1 MYDRSTDRLTRHI
14 LASRYIRYIYQDKEG
29 RIWVTTYN
37 KGIYLVDKDNVIQFP
52 ITPFDG
58 LKKVHAFI
66 DDGMGN
72 FLLPSNNGLFKVSIQ
87 DLLDYAK
94 DKSRPVRYMLY
105 SMEDGLATNE
115 FNGGCTPAYVWL
127 RDGSLSMPSIMGL
140 VRFNPHQLI
149 QTLPGS
155 KIFLS
160 ELAFNNNK
168 NNYFKNNTLVLL
180 QQYSDIKMDVTT
192 PFYGNKNNLK
202 LQYKI
207 IGLNNEW
214 QKVPDNGEIILS
226 HIPHGEYEIV
236 VSHFFESN
244 QNVQEDLIINLKV
257 IPPFHNSLWF
267 YDLLIIFTILITY
280 FIVWLRTRLLR
291 RYNQNL
297 KLKIE
302 EQTRALQLTITK
314 LEMSEQKLK
323 ESNKLK
329 DQVTTMVL
337 HDLRSPIRFVQLM
350 AQQLDKNYNKM
361 PINIL
366 EQRVAAL
373 KTSTAA
379 LNEFTEQFFT
389 WAASQHSNFKVNK
402 EMFDL
407 MDLFLEIKHLYK
419 DIVVINGNKITVE
432 PCYIV
437 VLSDRQILST
447 IVRNIVDNSNKITKK
462 GKIRITGTVE
472 MGGVCIY
479 ISDNGPG
486 FQQDKLKQFIEGQ
499 SSSTNGGH
507 GSIILNNLI
516 TLLHAKIEVFSEAGV
531 GTIFKISLPHQS

>member
-1 MYDRSTDRLTRHI
+1 
-14 LASRYIRYIYQDKEG
+14 
-29 RIWVTTYN
+29 
-37 KGIYLVDKDNVIQFP
+37 
-52 ITPFDG
+52 
-58 LKKVHAFI
+58 
-66 DDGMGN
+66 
-72 FLLPSNNGLFKVSIQ
+72 
-87 DLLDYAK
+87 
-94 DKSRPVRYMLY
+94 
-105 SMEDGLATNE
+105 
-115 FNGGCTPAYVWL
+115 
-127 RDGSLSMPSIMGL
+127 
-140 VRFNPHQLI
+140 
-149 QTLPGS
+149 
-155 KIFLS
+155 
-160 ELAFNNNK
+160 
-168 NNYFKNNTLVLL
+168 
-180 QQYSDIKMDVTT
+180 
-192 PFYGNKNNLK
+192 
-202 LQYKI
+202 
-207 IGLNNEW
+207 
-214 QKVPDNGEIILS
+214 
-226 HIPHGEYEIV
+226 
-236 VSHFFESN
+236 
-244 QNVQEDLIINLKV
+244 
-257 IPPFHNSLWF
+257 
-267 YDLLIIFTILITY
+267 
-280 FIVWLRTRLLR
+280 
-291 RYNQNL
+291 
-297 KLKIE
+297 
-302 EQTRALQLTITK
+302 
-314 LEMSEQKLK
+314 
-323 ESNKLK
+323 
-329 DQVTTMVL
+329 
-337 HDLRSPIRFVQLM
+337 
-350 AQQLDKNYNKM
+350 M